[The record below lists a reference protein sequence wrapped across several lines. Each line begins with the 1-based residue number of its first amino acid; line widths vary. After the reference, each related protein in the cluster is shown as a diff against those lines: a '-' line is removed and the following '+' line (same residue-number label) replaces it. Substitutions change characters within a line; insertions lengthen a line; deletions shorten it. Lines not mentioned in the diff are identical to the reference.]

1 MPMILALRLSVL
13 ILFGFFT
20 ASFSFAEMNWPRWR
34 GQLENGHSP
43 DVNVPTKWDADGLV
57 WKADLPGAGQ
67 SSPVVWGDKI
77 FLTSALDKGKERVV
91 LCVSRTS
98 GKILWQQSAWKGEPE
113 PVHAMNGWAS
123 ATCVTDGEL
132 VIAFFGRGGIHA
144 YSVDGKPLWSK
155 DLGSFESPWGVAACP
170 IIVDNLV
177 IQNCDSD
184 LNAFIIA
191 LDKPT
196 GKEVWRT
203 KRSDNR
209 GWSTPIVRKV
219 GDHRELVLNGH
230 EGVRGYDPVSGK
242 ELWFCKGFN
251 GRGEPTVTPAGDL
264 LCVVNGLAGDF
275 YTVRPGGSGD
285 VTKTHMAWHT
295 PRKGGRDCPSPIVVG
310 DYIIVCDMG
319 GVATCYDAKDGQI
332 HWKERLAG
340 KYSASPI
347 AAKGLVYF
355 INEEGLT
362 RVIKPGPKLTIVEE
376 NPLPAKQDEIFRSS
390 FAVSNGQLFIRST
403 TTLYCVGAKQ

>member
-1 MPMILALRLSVL
+1 MPMILACRLSVVMFL
-13 ILFGFFT
+13 VFFMAT
-20 ASFSFAEMNWPRWR
+20 FSMAEANWPRWR
-34 GQLENGHSP
+34 GQLENGHSQ
-43 DVNVPTKWDADGLV
+43 DANVPTKWNADSLV
-57 WKADLPGAGQ
+57 WKADLPGSGQ
-67 SSPVVWGDKI
+67 SSPVIWGDKI
-77 FLTSALDKGKERVV
+77 FLTTALDKGQERVV
-91 LCVSRTS
+91 LCISRTS

-144 YSVDGKPLWSK
+144 YSVDGEQLWSK
-155 DLGSFESPWGVAACP
+155 DLGTFESPWGVAACP
-170 IIVDNLV
+170 ILVDNLV
-177 IQNCDSD
+177 VQNCDSD
-184 LNAFIIA
+184 SNAFIIG
-191 LDKPT
+191 LDKSS

-219 GDHRELVLNGH
+219 GDHQELVLNGH

-275 YTVRPGGSGD
+275 YSVRPGGSGD

-319 GVATCYDAKDGQI
+319 ALPHATTRKMGIFIGKNGLRVSLAL
-332 HWKERLAG
+332 HRLRPT
-340 KYSASPI
+340 ASSI
-347 AAKGLVYF
+347 S
-355 INEEGLT
+355 LT
-362 RVIKPGPKLTIVEE
+362 KKV
-376 NPLPAKQDEIFRSS
+376 
-390 FAVSNGQLFIRST
+390 
-403 TTLYCVGAKQ
+403 